1 MGRWGGKVLAAW
13 EEKRNGQLSLKAL
26 RKASEFTA
34 LNERSYLAKALLGR
48 QVRMPDL

>member
-26 RKASEFTA
+26 RKASEFKA
-34 LNERSYLAKALLGR
+34 FNERSYLAKALLGR